1 MRHGPARRQGTYTP
15 TVDAAEVR
23 ATNRALV
30 KVAKLYRGAQ
40 AALLADLGLHPGQDV
55 LLWVLGQE
63 PGGLLVSEIAERL
76 GIESPTVTRSL
87 ARLEHGGWFIRERVP
102 TDRRM
107 VRITLTSHGQE
118 VLPKVEAIWKQLA
131 NTATSGLAD
140 HEREQLVL
148 LLDRVRDNLR
158 SLPVADQ

>member
-1 MRHGPARRQGTYTP
+1 MN
-15 TVDAAEVR
+15 DAEVR

-40 AALLADLGLHPGQDV
+40 AALLADLDLHPGQDV

-87 ARLEHGGWFIRERVP
+87 ARIEHGGWFLRERVP
-102 TDRRM
+102 TDRRV
-107 VRITLTSHGQE
+107 VRIRLTSHGE
-118 VLPKVEAIWKQLA
+118 AVLPKVEAVWEQLA
-131 NTATSGLAD
+131 EAATQGLAA
-140 HEREQLVL
+140 HEQEQLVVL
-148 LLDRVRDNLR
+148 LGRVRDNLR
-158 SLPVADQ
+158 ALPIANEQRRGEPRP